1 MNDYILNR
9 LFLLR
14 DEKYRDFHS
23 KLIPSVE
30 PCRIIGV
37 RTPVLRKLSGELI
50 KEGSAEEFIK
60 ELPHYYYEENNL
72 HAFIICE
79 MKDIDKLISEID
91 RLLPVVDN
99 WATCDSIRPK
109 IFNKNPEKVR
119 DAALLWMKSDKEY
132 TVRFGIECMMV
143 YFLDDNFEEQ
153 FLRIVSEIKSEKYYI
168 NMMIAWYFA
177 TALSQQWEA
186 TLPYLEKG
194 LLSQWVHNK
203 TISKANESFR
213 ISDERKKYLKTLKK

>member
-1 MNDYILNR
+1 MNDYMLNR

-14 DEKYRDFHS
+14 DEKYRDFHN

-37 RTPVLRKLSGELI
+37 RTPELRKLAREFI
-50 KEGSAEEFIK
+50 KEGRAEEFIK
-60 ELPHYYYEENNL
+60 ELPHYYYDENNL

-79 MKDIDKLISEID
+79 MKDIDNLIYEIN
-91 RLLPVVDN
+91 RFLPFVDN
-99 WATCDSIRPK
+99 WATCDSMRPK
-109 IFNKNPEKVR
+109 IFSKYPEKVR
-119 DAALLWMKSDKEY
+119 NAALQWIKSDNEY
-132 TVRFGIECMMV
+132 TVRFGIECVMV
-143 YFLDDNFEEQ
+143 YFLYDNFEEYY
-153 FLRIVSEIKSEKYYI
+153 LRIISEIKSEKYYV

-177 TALSQQWEA
+177 TALSKQWEA

-194 LLSQWVHNK
+194 LLPRWVHNK